1 MSQHWA
7 AISEAGA
14 VSGMRFMVWVNK
26 YLGRFVFSVILVP
39 VMVYYFLVRR
49 TPRRASMDF
58 LRRVTSQ
65 YPEIFGQRP
74 LAWLSFRH
82 FLAFGHSLLDKYLVW
97 VEPPTT
103 IAMRKENEEF
113 LLGVVNSGRGCLI
126 LASHFGNLEYSRGL
140 AYRHP
145 DLVINVLLYDRH
157 AMKFAE
163 LMQKSEPDSRHNL
176 IQVTDLDID
185 VALQLKAK
193 IDRGEWLV
201 IAGDRIPLGESGQVS
216 HAQFFGDQAKFPIGP
231 YVLANLLG
239 CPVYLFHC
247 FKQQGEHYLVMEDFA
262 ERIRLERA
270 DRQKSLNEWAQQY
283 ATALER
289 QVVQSPLQWFN
300 FFDFWEDRPEE
311 RETV

>member
-7 AISEAGA
+7 AIREAGA
-14 VSGMRFMVWVNK
+14 LTGMRFMVWVNK

-58 LRRVTSQ
+58 LRRVSSK
-65 YPEIFGQRP
+65 YPEIFGRKP
-74 LAWLSFRH
+74 IAWLSFRH

-97 VEPPTT
+97 VDPPST
-103 IAMRKENEEF
+103 IAMQKENEEF

-126 LASHFGNLEYSRGL
+126 LASHFGNLEYSRGI
-140 AYRHP
+140 AHRHP

-163 LMQKSEPDSRHNL
+163 LMQQSEPDSRLNL
-176 IQVTDLDID
+176 IQVTELDFE

-193 IDRGEWLV
+193 IDQGEWLV
-201 IAGDRIPLGESGQVS
+201 IAGDRIPLGESSRVS
-216 HAQFFGDQAKFPIGP
+216 RAQFFGDEAKFPIGP
-231 YVLANLLG
+231 YVLANLLS

-247 FKQQGEHYLVMEDFA
+247 FKQQGEYCLAMEDYA
-262 ERIRLERA
+262 EHIRLERSN
-270 DRQKSLNEWAQQY
+270 RQKSLNDWAQRY

-289 QVVQSPLQWFN
+289 QVVQSPLQWYN
-300 FFDFWEDRPEE
+300 FFDFWEDRPEG